1 MLIGGRVEA
10 GSIFIVVPARCVFTV
25 DRRINPEEDV
35 EREHQAL
42 FDVFAASRRDGV
54 SVDVD
59 VLQVARPSGIMAS
72 TPVSK
77 TASASWPRC
86 GLTGSPWS
94 SVKKEA
100 QIAASITQASSRFT
114 TRESAVAG
122 ALCDLGCGSGLPVD
136 GIVHCE
142 RNTLPLPESS
152 DLGP

>member
-10 GSIFIVVPARCVFTV
+10 DSIFIVVPARCVFTV

-35 EREHQAL
+35 ERERQAL

-72 TPVSK
+72 TRVSK

-94 SVKKEA
+94 SV
-100 QIAASITQASSRFT
+100 
-114 TRESAVAG
+114 TRKLRS
-122 ALCDLGCGSGLPVD
+122 P
-136 GIVHCE
+136 
-142 RNTLPLPESS
+142 RP
-152 DLGP
+152 